1 MSATPVPR
9 TLQLSMAG
17 VRDLSVIE
25 SPPRDRMAVETAV
38 LPLADDA
45 VREAIEYELDR
56 GGQVYFVYNRVEGIE
71 EIAVWLRGLLPD
83 VRLTIGHGQLPES
96 ELMQRMHAFKDHQ
109 YDVLL
114 ATTII
119 ENGIDISNVNT
130 MLIHRADRFGL
141 SQLYQLRGR
150 VGRGDRLAYCY
161 LLVASDRSLS
171 AEAGKRLSAIR
182 EFSELGA
189 GFRVAARDLEIRG
202 AGNLL
207 GAEQSGHIGAVGL
220 ETYMRLL
227 EETVRELQ
235 GEEPSEAPAAVV
247 DLPVSMTIPEDYV
260 ADVNLRMDVYRRAA
274 RGEDSQ
280 ALLEELRDR
289 FGEPPA
295 AVRTLVSVGR
305 LKAEAEAAGIQSLT
319 ARRNTLQIRLRRDT
333 RVDLDRLVRWIA
345 ERDGVSFSPSG
356 VLTLRYEAGSDVLA
370 LARDALRDIVGET

>member
-1 MSATPVPR
+1 
-9 TLQLSMAG
+9 
-17 VRDLSVIE
+17 
-25 SPPRDRMAVETAV
+25 
-38 LPLADDA
+38 
-45 VREAIEYELDR
+45 
-56 GGQVYFVYNRVEGIE
+56 
-71 EIAVWLRGLLPD
+71 
-83 VRLTIGHGQLPES
+83 
-96 ELMQRMHAFKDHQ
+96 
-109 YDVLL
+109 VLL

-161 LLVASDRSLS
+161 LLVASDRALS

-202 AGNLL
+202 AGTLL